1 MITLLVDE
9 AYAFDYFSILVVKG
23 NTGTIPYSPE
33 VDRCRDFLSCQI
45 PNFKDIT
52 GSNEF
57 HSLYLANLKIFNLL
71 EDQDHPA
78 DYKAIGDAN
87 RQRFLCKQALQK
99 KFFGEEMKAE
109 KKSGRDA

>member
-9 AYAFDYFSILVVKG
+9 AYAFDYYAILVVKHHTG
-23 NTGTIPYSPE
+23 SMVNTAE
-33 VDRCRDFLSCQI
+33 MNRCRDFLACQTED
-45 PNFKDIT
+45 FQKIT
-52 GSNEF
+52 DSDEF
-57 HSLYLANLKIFNLL
+57 HKLYLANLKIFNLL